1 MLSQYDLRFLM
12 WKYYNSQSINIDFNK
27 LSEDWE
33 YFGVY
38 YFGGC
43 LDKSFD
49 PPVLTDDLLK
59 RWEQEFE
66 KINENDEDRP
76 YNDR

>member
-12 WKYYNSQSINIDFNK
+12 WKYYNSQGINIDFNK

-43 LDKSFD
+43 HDK
-49 PPVLTDDLLK
+49 
-59 RWEQEFE
+59 
-66 KINENDEDRP
+66 
-76 YNDR
+76 